1 MTDEASTSSVHP
13 SSRANPSRGGDA
25 KPGIFQE
32 KTARLP
38 IARRGTQAH
47 KESFVKA
54 NLARFTWVV
63 ASLMA
68 LALTIGAG
76 MRWD

>member
-1 MTDEASTSSVHP
+1 M
-13 SSRANPSRGGDA
+13 
-25 KPGIFQE
+25 
-32 KTARLP
+32 
-38 IARRGTQAH
+38 
-47 KESFVKA
+47 KA

-76 MRWD
+76 MRWA